1 MNNKIEALRATWF
14 TKDESPEIKG
24 LSFSEDE
31 KELVEEFKKIYELGI
46 PQLKKFVDLLDKS
59 EDTYN
64 ILYFKNVLRNG
75 PFKEQVEPLIKA
87 SKKLK
92 DLSDNMGNVGIPV
105 YSMSNVVVFEGTEC
119 EELSKTLSSKLPK
132 FMDDTFKSAI
142 KIAEDVFRGGVTSSA
157 SIDNTLPIE
166 DKRNQQRYGSEP
178 SGGWTS
184 DPNANYMVKDRYFY
198 LQIQSIESQ
207 IKGKVDGYLQ
217 ERTKILEDIK
227 DYNPFE
233 KDKNESLAATPKK
246 NKVTEKVDGEE
257 MELDLMGDSMISKK
271 QLNKK
276 VKVSTK
282 TSNKEVNPN
291 TNKGQLDS

>member
-1 MNNKIEALRATWF
+1 MNNKIETLRATWF
-14 TKDESPEIKG
+14 TKDESPEIQG
-24 LSFSEDE
+24 FDFSEDD
-31 KELVEEFKKIYELGI
+31 KKLVEEFKKIYELGI
-46 PQLKKFVDLLDKS
+46 PQLQKFISILDQS
-59 EDTYN
+59 DDTYN
-64 ILYFKNVLRNG
+64 ILYFKSVLRNG
-75 PFKEQVEPLIKA
+75 PFKAQVEPLIKA

-105 YSMSNVVVFEGTEC
+105 YSMQNVVVFEGTEC
-119 EELSKTLSSKLPK
+119 GELSKTVSSKLPK
-132 FMDDTFKSAI
+132 FMDDVFKSSI
-142 KIAEDVFRGGVTSSA
+142 KVAEDVFRGGVTSSA

-166 DKRNQQRYGSEP
+166 DKRNQARYGAEP

-207 IKGKVDGYLQ
+207 IKGKVDAYIQ

-233 KDKNESLAATPKK
+233 KDKNKSLAATPKK
-246 NKVTEKVDGEE
+246 NKITEKVDGEE
-257 MELDLMGDSMISKK
+257 MELDLMGDIMVTKK

-276 VKVSTK
+276 VKISSK
-282 TSNKEVNPN
+282 TSNKQINPN